1 MLMDMKKLMKQMQQ
15 AQVAAAKIQ
24 EDLAKQTVTGTAS
37 GMVTVTMNGQGK
49 VQSIKIDPQ
58 AVDPEDVE
66 ALEDLLLVAI
76 QDAANQA
83 DELQQRETQRSL
95 GMFGGML

>member
-1 MLMDMKKLMKQMQQ
+1 MKKMMKQMQQ
-15 AQVAAAKIQ
+15 AQAAAAKIQ
-24 EDLAKQTVTGTAS
+24 EDLARQTVTGSAS

-49 VQSIKIDPQ
+49 LMSIKIDPQ

-66 ALEDLLLVAI
+66 SLEDLLLVAV
-76 QDAANQA
+76 QDAQQKA

-95 GMFGGML
+95 GFLGGML

>member
-1 MLMDMKKLMKQMQQ
+1 MDMKKLMKQMQQ
-15 AQVAAAKIQ
+15 AQAAASKIQ
-24 EDLAKQTVTGTAS
+24 EDLAGQSVEGSA
-37 GMVTVTMNGQGK
+37 GGLVTVTMNGQGK
-49 VQSIKIDPQ
+49 VTALKIDPK

-76 QDAANQA
+76 QDAAAKA

-95 GMFGGML
+95 GFLGGML